1 MPAALSSLPE
11 HLVMKGQVKRVSM
24 QSKHICRPWNPCF
37 AFTPHTGLFL
47 SSMPNLKL
55 DEEGPVVA
63 VKGKSLL
70 PYCHF
75 ELEDSD
81 YITANRRNSDLRGP
95 GGMSLDP
102 QTKVIEFS
110 SVGVHVKNSRW
121 TSSQPR
127 NVFWSFGSFIIFI
140 QQSHIWLWLTWR
152 APWRWGGSLFSIL
165 GVELSLL
172 AIRSWETLP
181 DSPSYTGPPSW
192 IVCVFVHTFPF
203 NYERVFRDSL
213 Q

>member
-1 MPAALSSLPE
+1 MPAVLSSLSG
-11 HLVMKGQVKRVSM
+11 HLMMKGQAKRVSM
-24 QSKHICRPWNPCF
+24 QSKHICGPCF

-110 SVGVHVKNSRW
+110 SVGVHVKNSR
-121 TSSQPR
+121 
-127 NVFWSFGSFIIFI
+127 
-140 QQSHIWLWLTWR
+140 
-152 APWRWGGSLFSIL
+152 
-165 GVELSLL
+165 
-172 AIRSWETLP
+172 
-181 DSPSYTGPPSW
+181 
-192 IVCVFVHTFPF
+192 
-203 NYERVFRDSL
+203 
-213 Q
+213 